1 MLPAL
6 PKRQPRTVS
15 TSSKQP
21 TGQHKSQERYQ
32 RASEKVTE
40 EESTVPRFTYQYQ
53 QVSWE
58 VFMDNTYDGYKT
70 VRASFIPYVTHN
82 KEEYWLLGSFYDYPK
97 DILTDFGGNC
107 IIFDP
112 PTKYLQPGDRQFRYY
127 QHAFGCAV
135 LELNEESKGLLVKP
149 VLASLGTH
157 EITVYRGTDDKRKE
171 YVWFLMVPLD
181 YTTIRLIIDKFEFT
195 SQITDEKLGPLDLY
209 RLSDIIN
216 RKFRTSRNLTDFV
229 NFLRISQ

>member
-6 PKRQPRTVS
+6 PKRQPRTQGNRSSQTRS
-15 TSSKQP
+15 T
-21 TGQHKSQERYQ
+21 GHG
-32 RASEKVTE
+32 E
-40 EESTVPRFTYQYQ
+40 EHTVPRFTYQYE

-70 VRASFIPYVTHN
+70 VRASFIPYVKHQE
-82 KEEYWLLGSFYDYPK
+82 EEYWLLGSFYDFPR
-97 DILTDFGGNC
+97 DILTDFGGSC

-112 PTKYLQPGDRQFRYY
+112 PPQYLKPGGKQFRYY

-149 VLASLGTH
+149 ILAALGTQ
-157 EITVYRGTDDKRKE
+157 EIIVFRGTDNKRKE
-171 YVWFLMVPLD
+171 YIWFILIPLD
-181 YTTIRLIIDKFEFT
+181 YAILRSVIDKFEST
-195 SQITDEKLGPLDLY
+195 INITEEKLGPLDLY
-209 RLSDIIN
+209 KLSDIIN

-229 NFLRISQ
+229 NFLRSPQ